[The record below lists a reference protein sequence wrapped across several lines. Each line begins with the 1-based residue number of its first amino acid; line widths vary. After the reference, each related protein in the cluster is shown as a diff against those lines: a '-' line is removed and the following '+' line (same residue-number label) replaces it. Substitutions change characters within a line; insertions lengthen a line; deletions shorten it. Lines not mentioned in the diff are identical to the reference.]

1 MTVFPTP
8 ALARGGRALAWRLAF
23 SSAFFSAFSPALAA
37 PAAPTPAVDAQ
48 AVQQLVSAVGLD
60 MMSEASVEACTDI
73 GAPSAPAMRAAWVAW
88 RTRHEVPPL
97 RQVLTRLRGA
107 AQNRPGLAPWEQ
119 LTEPIR
125 QRVLQDPKPE
135 AACTA
140 LMRDWQTPAMD
151 VSALYPRAR
160 DGAAAMV
167 AAELAWPPSTP
178 PAVTAPAGATVLL
191 PSQVEALAQQHKN
204 GWSVLSLDQARQ
216 RLGEVYVKGRVVRW
230 SRNPDRFH
238 LIHEQGGRTAFAKVN
253 VDSNLEAWVG
263 REVVLRG
270 VATSLNWT
278 AMHLS
283 DIAVVTDGSALT
295 ASPLAPSRL
304 ERPGVLLQR
313 VLAPP
318 GQGLQDKDVAAVVVW
333 GEADYNNGSSWSDDV
348 RFLLRDGTAYSR
360 AVMPPDELNVMAS
373 RQLEPRQWSRWRKGD
388 MGYELQDWDDDG
400 KPDGDWGRIKHLPAR
415 AWPAGTLLEG
425 YFENANF
432 SGSLM
437 LGGTTTRRGYRFTH
451 DGRFERSF
459 GRVSGSGGMAAA
471 GGAVV
476 SASSQRDG
484 SGSRSSAGGVANGAG
499 AASQRRTDDG
509 ASFRGRYRLS
519 GYTLVLDFDD
529 GHQERL
535 LSFIVYPDTDKTIFV
550 GRASYQR
557 QK

>member
-1 MTVFPTP
+1 MRGWRAV
-8 ALARGGRALAWRLAF
+8 AWCLAG
-23 SSAFFSAFSPALAA
+23 FSAVLSATAALAA
-37 PAAPTPAVDAQ
+37 PAVDPQ

-60 MMSEASVEACTDI
+60 MMSEASVEACDDI

-88 RTRHEVPPL
+88 RTKHDIAPL

-107 AQNRPGLAPWEQ
+107 AHNRPGLAPWEQ
-119 LTEPIR
+119 LTDPIR
-125 QRVLQDPKPE
+125 ERVLQDSQPE
-135 AACTA
+135 AACAA
-140 LMRDWQTPAMD
+140 LMRDWQTPGMD
-151 VSALYPRAR
+151 VGALYPRAR

-178 PAVTAPAGATVLL
+178 PAANAPAGATLLL
-191 PSQVEALAQQHKN
+191 PSQLEALAAQHSR
-204 GWSVLSLDQARQ
+204 GWQTLSVEQARQ
-216 RLGEVYVKGRVVRW
+216 RLGDVFVKGRVVRW
-230 SRNPDRFH
+230 SRNPDRFR
-238 LIHEQGGRTAFAKVN
+238 LIHEQGGRTAYTKVY
-253 VDSNLEAWVG
+253 VDGNLEPWVG

-270 VATSLNWT
+270 VATSLDWS

-283 DIAVVTDGSALT
+283 DVAIVTEAGALKPST
-295 ASPLAPSRL
+295 LAQSRL

-313 VLAPP
+313 VLAKP

-333 GEADYNNGSSWSDDV
+333 GEADYNNGSSWTDDV
-348 RFLLRDGTAYSR
+348 RFLLRDGTAYAR
-360 AVMPPDELNVMAS
+360 AVMPPDELNATAS

-388 MGYELQDWDDDG
+388 IGYELQDWDDDG
-400 KPDGDWGRIKHLPAR
+400 KPSGDWERIKHLPAR

-437 LGGTTTRRGYRFTH
+437 LGGTTTRRGYRFTR

-484 SGSRSSAGGVANGAG
+484 SGSRSSAGGVAGG
-499 AASQRRTDDG
+499 VGTASQRSIDDG
-509 ASFRGRYRLS
+509 ASYRGRYKLG

-529 GHQERL
+529 GHQERM
-535 LSFIVYPDTDKTIFV
+535 LSFIVYPDSDKTIFI
-550 GRASYQR
+550 GHASYQR